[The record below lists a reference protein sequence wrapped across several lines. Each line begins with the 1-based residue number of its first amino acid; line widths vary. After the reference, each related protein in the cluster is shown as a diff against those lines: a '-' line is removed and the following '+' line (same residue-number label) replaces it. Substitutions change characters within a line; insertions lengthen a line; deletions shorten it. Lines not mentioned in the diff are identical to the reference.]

1 MLWTLEVERFEDD
14 LTESL
19 AQQLLENKPNLKL
32 LHIQEWKVPIITYQV
47 NVTSATKSKL
57 DVLKKMIMILAQSK
71 SGIRRKHVYQFL
83 HVDDLF
89 IQDIV
94 EQMLNVHLL
103 TELMTGELRLTRL
116 GEEQLLAGTVLSTP
130 EQERFYFHHDT
141 LIGTLL
147 PDDPKNTWINPE
159 WQLDSY
165 RYQDKQL
172 SLEDKVLDSAG
183 LREFLSETKQI
194 FEVGGKEKIISAI
207 DPLQPVK
214 RTYAKFAEYHFYDIL
229 NDELFCK
236 VWNGATSQWDNDLE
250 EDIEHN
256 EKNQWR
262 EDYAIELAP
271 HLTKRYE
278 QLKEGLTVLE
288 EQQTLS
294 SKQTDIA
301 VLRGIDIRKKFLNSF
316 KETKEKMLM
325 VSPWISEHVIDQDM
339 FNVLQ
344 TFAASGKTLYIA
356 WGIAKRPELED
367 RAPAENL
374 LDRLRAIRHDD
385 GTPAIFVRWFGNQ
398 HNKEIVMD
406 RSKLLLGSFNWLSY
420 RGDYNLRNES
430 VIVTPDQ
437 QVISETIEHIESKFL
452 TALEQDL
459 PNLLPSDEQDDTSP
473 FEFDRI
479 RTLNWM
485 KELIL
490 LDSAFEERKHL
501 SDQLHQTILAS
512 GDLRLAH
519 ELAQLWLT
527 YRREDFGALEYLA
540 ALLDHQDTERAHT
553 YYAYALRMIPNSTIW
568 QTHDSLSV
576 HREWFDSF
584 VLPKEKPVKSA
595 KKKTNRKN
603 K

>member
-1 MLWTLEVERFEDD
+1 MLWTLEMERLEDD
-14 LTESL
+14 LNESL
-19 AQQLLENKPNLKL
+19 AQQLLENKPHLKL
-32 LHIQEWKVPIITYQV
+32 LQIQEWKVPIITYKV

-71 SGIRRKHVYQFL
+71 SGIRRNAVHQFL

-103 TELMTGELRLTRL
+103 TELMTGELHLTRL
-116 GEEQLLAGTVLSTP
+116 GEEQLLAGTVLSAP
-130 EQERFYFHHDT
+130 EQERFFFRHDVLT
-141 LIGTLL
+141 GTLL

-159 WQLDSY
+159 WELDPY
-165 RYQDKQL
+165 RYQGEEL
-172 SLEDKVLDSAG
+172 SLKDKVLDSAG

-194 FEVGGKEKIISAI
+194 FEVGGKEKIISTI
-207 DPLQPVK
+207 DPLEPVK
-214 RTYAKFAEYHFYDIL
+214 RTYAKFAEYHMYDL
-229 NDELFCK
+229 LKDELFCK
-236 VWNGATSQWDNDLE
+236 VWNGATSQWDHELE
-250 EDIEHN
+250 EHIEQQ
-256 EKNQWR
+256 EKDRWR
-262 EDYAIELAP
+262 EQYAIELAP

-278 QLKEGLTVLE
+278 QLKTGLSILE
-288 EQQTLS
+288 EQKVLS

-325 VSPWISEHVIDQDM
+325 VSPWISEHVIDQEM

-398 HNKEIVMD
+398 HNKEIVID

-452 TALEQDL
+452 TALEQEF
-459 PNLLPSDEQDDTSP
+459 PNLLTSNEQDNDSP
-473 FEFDRI
+473 FEFDRM

-490 LDSAFEERKHL
+490 LDSEFEERKRL
-501 SDQLHQTILAS
+501 SDQLHQTVLAG

-527 YRREDFGALEYLA
+527 YRKEDFGALDYLA
-540 ALLDHQDTERAHT
+540 ALLDRQDMERAHT
-553 YYAYALRMIPNSTIW
+553 YYSYALHVIPDSTIW

-576 HREWFDSF
+576 YREWFDSF
-584 VLPKEKPVKSA
+584 EIPKEQPVKFS
-595 KKKTNRKN
+595 KKKLKRK

>member
-1 MLWTLEVERFEDD
+1 MLWTLEVERLEED
-14 LTESL
+14 LNEFL

-47 NVTSATKSKL
+47 NVTSATKSRL

-71 SGIRRKHVYQFL
+71 SDIQRKDIHQFL

-94 EQMLNVHLL
+94 EQMLNVNLL
-103 TELMTGELRLTRL
+103 TELTTGELRLTRL
-116 GEEQLLAGTVLSTP
+116 GEEQLLAGTVLSAP
-130 EQERFYFHHDT
+130 EQEQFYFHHDT
-141 LIGTLL
+141 LGGTLL
-147 PDDPKNTWINPE
+147 PDDPKNNWIKPE
-159 WQLDSY
+159 WDLTPY
-165 RYQDKQL
+165 RYQDQEL
-172 SLEDKVLDSAG
+172 SLADKVLDSEG

-194 FEVGGKEKIISAI
+194 FEVGGKEKIISSI
-207 DPLQPVK
+207 DPLEQVNRK
-214 RTYAKFAEYHFYDIL
+214 YAKVAEYHFYDIL

-236 VWNGATSQWDNDLE
+236 VWNGATSQWDNELE
-250 EDIEHN
+250 EDIEQN
-256 EKNQWR
+256 EKDQWR
-262 EDYAIELAP
+262 EQYEIELAP

-278 QLKEGLTVLE
+278 QLKKGLSVLE

-294 SKQTDIA
+294 SKQTDLA
-301 VLRGIDIRKKFLNSF
+301 VLRGSDIRKTFLGSF

-325 VSPWISEHVIDQDM
+325 ISPWISEQVIDRDM

-374 LDRLRAIRHDD
+374 LDRLRSIRHDD
-385 GTPAIFVRWFGNQ
+385 GTPAVFVRWFGNQ

-430 VIVTPDQ
+430 VIMTPDK
-437 QVISETIEHIESKFL
+437 QVISETIEHIESKFI
-452 TALEQDL
+452 TALEEEL
-459 PNLLPSDEQDDTSP
+459 MNLLAVNEQHDLSSP
-473 FEFDRI
+473 EFDRI
-479 RTLNWM
+479 QVLNWM
-485 KELIL
+485 KELII
-490 LDSAFEERKHL
+490 LDSAFEKRKRL
-501 SDQLHQTILAS
+501 SNQLYQAVLEH
-512 GDLRLAH
+512 GDLRLVH

-527 YRREDFGALEYLA
+527 YRKEDFGALNYLA
-540 ALLDHQDTERAHT
+540 SLLDRQDMDRAHT
-553 YYAYALRMIPNSTIW
+553 YYSYALRMIPHSTIW
-568 QTHDSLSV
+568 QTHDSLSD

-584 VLPKEKPVKSA
+584 ELPKETSTKPS
-595 KKKTNRKN
+595 KKKPKRK

>member
-1 MLWTLEVERFEDD
+1 MLWTLEVERLEDD

-19 AQQLLENKPNLKL
+19 SQQLLENKPNLKL

-71 SGIRRKHVYQFL
+71 SGIRRKNVHHFL

-94 EQMLNVHLL
+94 EQMLSVNLL
-103 TELMTGELRLTRL
+103 TELTTGELRLTQL
-116 GEEQLLAGTVLSTP
+116 GEEQLLAGTVLSAP
-130 EQERFYFHHDT
+130 ETERFYFHHDT
-141 LIGTLL
+141 LNGSLL
-147 PDDPKNTWINPE
+147 PDDPKNTWIQSE
-159 WQLDSY
+159 WDLASF
-165 RYQDKQL
+165 RYQDEELTLK
-172 SLEDKVLDSAG
+172 DKVLDSVG

-194 FEVGGKEKIISAI
+194 FEVGGKEKIISSI
-207 DPLQPVK
+207 DPLEPVTRK
-214 RTYAKFAEYHFYDIL
+214 YAKIAEYHIYDIL
-229 NDELFCK
+229 KDELFCR
-236 VWNGATSQWDNDLE
+236 VWNGATSQWDHELE
-250 EDIEHN
+250 ETIERN
-256 EKNQWR
+256 EKEQWR
-262 EDYAIELAP
+262 EQYTIELAP

-278 QLKEGLTVLE
+278 QLKTELSILE
-288 EQQTLS
+288 EQKVLS
-294 SKQTDIA
+294 SKQTDLT

-316 KETKEKMLM
+316 TETKEKMLM
-325 VSPWISEHVIDQDM
+325 VSPWISEHVIDQEM

-344 TFAASGKTLYIA
+344 TFASAGKTLYIA

-367 RAPAENL
+367 RAPAMDL
-374 LDRLRAIRHDD
+374 LERLRAIRHDD

-398 HNKEIVMD
+398 HNKEIVID

-437 QVISETIEHIESKFL
+437 PVISETIEHIESKFL
-452 TALEQDL
+452 TALKQEFLD
-459 PNLLPSDEQDDTSP
+459 LLPSKGPEATSP
-473 FEFDRI
+473 FEFDRT
-479 RTLNWM
+479 RLLNWM

-490 LDSAFEERKHL
+490 LDSSFEERKSL
-501 SDQLHQTILAS
+501 SDQLHQTVLTF

-527 YRREDFGALEYLA
+527 YRKEDFGAIDYLA
-540 ALLDHQDTERAHT
+540 ALLDRQDMDRAHT
-553 YYAYALRMIPNSTIW
+553 YYTYALRMIPDCIIW
-568 QTHDSLSV
+568 QTHDSLSIY
-576 HREWFDSF
+576 REWFDSF
-584 VLPKEKPVKSA
+584 ELPKETIKKPS
-595 KKKTNRKN
+595 KKKSKRK